1 MIRVL
6 IRVLIRLVTILDDPR
21 AAVVLGEHL
30 HEHISAGE
38 RRVAH
43 LLARCERCE
52 LLRRQAAQRRA
63 HEGFARTGGDAAARG
78 ASETAKAGGRLLD
91 DGAQPTVHN
100 PPTSPPHECQAAAAH
115 GERKN
120 LEEVERRLVIN
131 FHLYLGTY
139 LVHIQFGGWT
149 AHHSMVA
156 MLLRLSLALSL
167 AGWIGCEP
175 SALEVPQQ
183 IPSRALIVE
192 VITGGQTGSDRGA
205 WDAALA
211 AGVAISGWVP
221 LGRWAED
228 GGVPAAYGE
237 LRETTTDDPAE
248 RTEANVLEADAVVVV
263 TNGALRGGSKLAA
276 ELAEKHGK
284 MWLHM
289 DLFRM
294 AAASAEDGFSA
305 DVIAEASSIVRLWLD
320 RSHTSHTRL
329 SDPSHTHKYV
339 SHSTFPTYWV
349 PITGISFLACSWQDG
364 GHFNRCA

>member
-1 MIRVL
+1 
-6 IRVLIRLVTILDDPR
+6 
-21 AAVVLGEHL
+21 
-30 HEHISAGE
+30 
-38 RRVAH
+38 
-43 LLARCERCE
+43 
-52 LLRRQAAQRRA
+52 
-63 HEGFARTGGDAAARG
+63 
-78 ASETAKAGGRLLD
+78 
-91 DGAQPTVHN
+91 
-100 PPTSPPHECQAAAAH
+100 
-115 GERKN
+115 
-120 LEEVERRLVIN
+120 
-131 FHLYLGTY
+131 
-139 LVHIQFGGWT
+139 
-149 AHHSMVA
+149 MVA

-175 SALEVPQQ
+175 SASEVPQQ

-320 RSHTSHTRL
+320 RSRTSHT
-329 SDPSHTHKYV
+329 SSHT
-339 SHSTFPTYWV
+339 S
-349 PITGISFLACSWQDG
+349 L
-364 GHFNRCA
+364 